1 MREEAADAHG
11 PSEAPQTEAV
21 SLCEKKFFEYLL

>member
-11 PSEAPQTEAV
+11 PNEARQTELV